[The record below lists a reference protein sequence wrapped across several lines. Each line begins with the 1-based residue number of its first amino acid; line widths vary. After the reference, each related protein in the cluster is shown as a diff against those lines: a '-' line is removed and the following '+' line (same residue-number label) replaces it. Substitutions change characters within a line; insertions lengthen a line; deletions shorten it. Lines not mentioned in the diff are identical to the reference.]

1 MKKKVPLIQ
10 DDRRVKSMR
19 NGYSF
24 FFAERHSSGDLKG
37 MTVAESGKLVGKEWK
52 EMSASEKKPYTDKAE
67 ADRARYVEE
76 YRTVYG
82 LEPAAPLK
90 RSTKAL

>member
-52 EMSASEKKPYTDKAE
+52 EMSASEKKVGIHAVSVPCPQLTF
-67 ADRARYVEE
+67 V
-76 YRTVYG
+76 
-82 LEPAAPLK
+82 
-90 RSTKAL
+90 